1 MTNQVNTYPGILV
14 QLFKMT
20 GNFDYKMGD
29 LLHQFTCTRIGEIE
43 NGMAKAFYVDNYES
57 FKNERSILHKGYPD
71 LHFSLTRYVVNIESV
86 TLQWKSWHQTHPKYN
101 QPQNNF

>member
-1 MTNQVNTYPGILV
+1 MTNQVNTYSAILV

-20 GNFDYKMGD
+20 GKLDYKMGD

-57 FKNERSILHKGYPD
+57 FKNERSILQKHSPD
-71 LHFSLTRYVVNIESV
+71 LYFDLNRYVVNIESV
-86 TLQWKSWHQTHPKYN
+86 TLQWK
-101 QPQNNF
+101 